1 MGQSGQA
8 HAEGD
13 RMVDAHADKDP
24 APPQEASS
32 LSTHLPTHPFLMFH
46 ADTKVRSVSFFVVEI
61 CFFCCL
67 MFFFVV
73 VVFFMD
79 FENFKYL

>member
-13 RMVDAHADKDP
+13 RMVGTHADKDP

-32 LSTHLPTHPFLMFH
+32 LSTHLPTHPFLVFH
-46 ADTKVRSVSFFVVEI
+46 ADTKVRSVSFFVVEKGKQHLNADHI
-61 CFFCCL
+61 DIDTAL
-67 MFFFVV
+67 VI
-73 VVFFMD
+73 
-79 FENFKYL
+79 